1 MYITKFKTVDG
12 FTENYCYLTAEEA
25 TKHMELFRDD
35 DSGLYTEIT
44 VEDEDGNVY
53 GKIEFQEA

>member
-12 FTENYCYLTAEEA
+12 LTECYYYWTLKEA
-25 TKHMELFRDD
+25 MNHMKLFVDD

-44 VEDEDGNVY
+44 VEDANDEIY
-53 GKIEFQEA
+53 GKITFQEA